1 MSPHHRALLPL
12 LLCGLTAFGQHSPTN
27 PTEDCF
33 IVTLTPEV
41 STVRQNEMFHS
52 LNGTTGVVWGRAL
65 HGFVKCGL
73 APADVA
79 ALRQDPR
86 VQAVETDAP
95 TRATGVQS
103 GPSVPWHLDRI
114 DQRDLPLNQVF
125 EYPNTGA
132 GVTIF
137 MMDTGIRSTHV
148 EFTGRVAPGFSTVS
162 NNTEDCNGH
171 GTHTAGL
178 AAGITYGVA
187 KAALLVPIQILNC
200 DGSGVV
206 SDIITGLDWIMAYG
220 PLPGVI
226 NLSLTS
232 VYVGAVNT
240 AVANAVAA
248 GFTVTAAA
256 GNDGAN
262 ACNYSPASEPTAITV
277 GASDPT
283 DAVPAFSNNGTCVD
297 AQLLIS
303 CRHDPGKTK
312 KHATRSLAGIQ
323 GGAQTALET
332 AVGVSMNYPTL
343 IAISA
348 SKLRYAAHRGAFS
361 LEPISA
367 FLGDVWAGRQRTIEL
382 KALPTLVPVAPWD
395 GKDYAPPVEEED
407 SASE

>member
-41 STVRQNEMFHS
+41 STVRKNEMFHS

-79 ALRQDPR
+79 ALRQDPRR

-283 DAVPAFSNNGTCVD
+283 DAVPAFSNNG
-297 AQLLIS
+297 
-303 CRHDPGKTK
+303 
-312 KHATRSLAGIQ
+312 
-323 GGAQTALET
+323 LET